1 MRGLIPT
8 AWWRSKARG
17 SEISR
22 PRPGRNTA
30 KGPRRNTHKTSNRR
44 LWRRTGN
51 RRLWR
56 RTGIGAAAS
65 VAVLGAA
72 GLWYGGWV
80 ERGLAAAGHAVLA
93 ATAEA
98 GFKVDDVLVEGR
110 ARTKRSAI
118 LKALGVARD
127 TPILAFDP
135 HAAKRRL
142 EALPWVRAATVERRL
157 PEAIFVRL
165 VERKP
170 RALWQH
176 QGRLAVIDRGGD
188 VIPGAKPEAFADL
201 PLLVGEGAPGHA
213 ADLLAMLDSE
223 PELKTRVSAAV
234 RVRDRRWNLR
244 LDGGIDVRL
253 PERDPA
259 AAWAEL
265 ARIQREHDVLGRD
278 VVIIDLRMPD
288 RLIVRTAP
296 DAAPAGAASGA
307 GEDT

>member
-8 AWWRSKARG
+8 AWWRAKARG
-17 SEISR
+17 SEMSR
-22 PRPGRNTA
+22 ARRGRTTA
-30 KGPRRNTHKTSNRR
+30 KRPRRNARKTSNRR
-44 LWRRTGN
+44 LWRRTG
-51 RRLWR
+51 
-56 RTGIGAAAS
+56 IGATAS

-72 GLWYGGWV
+72 GLWYGGWI
-80 ERGLAAAGHAVLA
+80 ERGVAAAGHAVLA
-93 ATAEA
+93 ATAQA
-98 GFKVDDVLVEGR
+98 GFKVDDILVEGR

-176 QGRLAVIDRGGD
+176 QSRLAVIDRGGD
-188 VIPGAKPEAFADL
+188 VIPGAKPKAFAHL
-201 PLLVGEGAPGHA
+201 PLVVGEGAPGHA
-213 ADLLAMLDSE
+213 ADLLAILESE

-253 PERDPA
+253 PEQDPA

-296 DAAPAGAASGA
+296 DAAGTGRGA

>member
-17 SEISR
+17 SVISR
-22 PRPGRNTA
+22 PRRGRNAT
-30 KGPRRNTHKTSNRR
+30 KCPRRNARKT
-44 LWRRTGN
+44 TN

-80 ERGLAAAGHAVLA
+80 ERGVVAAGHAVLA

-142 EALPWVRAATVERRL
+142 EALPWVRVATVERRL
-157 PEAIFVRL
+157 PEAILVRL
-165 VERKP
+165 VERQP

-201 PLLVGEGAPGHA
+201 PLVVGEGAPGHA

-296 DAAPAGAASGA
+296 EAAGAGA